1 MARFT
6 VLLEPEQLDQ
16 LRALAVLRDCAVYE
30 LVAEGC
36 RKLWEDLPSA
46 ERQRVAEFMALKAK
60 APTPGRSTNPRLKAR
75 AWTGDSSRL
84 KT

>member
-6 VLLEPEQLDQ
+6 MLLEPEQLDQ

-36 RKLWEDLPSA
+36 PRLWEDLPSA

-60 APTPGRSTNPRLKAR
+60 TPEPVNDVETLF
-75 AWTGDSSRL
+75 SSN
-84 KT
+84 